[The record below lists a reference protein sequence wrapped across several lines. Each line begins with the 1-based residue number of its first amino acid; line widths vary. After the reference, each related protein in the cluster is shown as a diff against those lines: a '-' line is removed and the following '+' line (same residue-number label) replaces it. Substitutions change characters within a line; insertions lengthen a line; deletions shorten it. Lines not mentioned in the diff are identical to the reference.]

1 MTDRDRFYAAI
12 RASLFGG
19 KLKPKQVEGIEAI
32 LTAWQADDA
41 RELAY
46 GLATAYHETGFT
58 MQPVKEKGGA
68 AYLKRL
74 YDPQSTDPA
83 RAALAR
89 KNGNTT
95 PGDGVRYAG
104 RGFVQLTWKA
114 NYKRM
119 GEVLGIDLIAEPDLA
134 LQSEIAAQILFVGMQ
149 RGLFSGKRLSDYF
162 TAHRTD
168 WIEARW
174 IINGVDSASRIAG
187 YAGHFHAALTA

>member
-1 MTDRDRFYAAI
+1 MTDRDRFYTSI
-12 RASLFGG
+12 RTSLFGG

-32 LTAWQADDA
+32 LAVWQADDA

-58 MQPVKEKGGA
+58 MQPAKEKGGA
-68 AYLKRL
+68 AYLRRM
-74 YDPQSTDPA
+74 YDPHSKDPA

-89 KNGNTT
+89 KNGNLT

-119 GEVLGIDLIAEPDLA
+119 GEVLGIDLINEPDLA
-134 LQSEIAAQILFVGMQ
+134 VQPDIAARILFVGMT
-149 RGLFSGKRLSDYF
+149 RGLFSGKALGDYF
-162 TAHRTD
+162 TQSHTD
-168 WIEARW
+168 WIEARR
-174 IINGVDSASRIAG
+174 IINGVDRASTIAG
-187 YAGHFHAALTA
+187 YARQFHVALTA